1 MQIIWHGL
9 SCFQIITARGKGEYV
24 TILIDPLDEDATG
37 LKTPKSNADIV
48 LLTNKQYTITNL
60 KKTGAQDS
68 AFLIDGPGEYDVKG
82 IYVQGVV
89 STSKDGK
96 KTQNTIY
103 AIEAEDIQVCA
114 LGNFSQTE
122 LTQEQIVKIGSV
134 DILMCPVGDG
144 EAVGAK
150 EAMKVMTQIEPS
162 IVIPTNYEVP
172 KLKIKLEPLQ
182 DFLKAVGVGLV
193 EPLPKL
199 VIKKKD
205 IQPQEAKI
213 VVLAV

>member
-9 SCFQIITARGKGEYV
+9 SGFQIVAARGKGEHV
-24 TILIDPLDEDATG
+24 TILIDPLDEEATG

-60 KKTGAQDS
+60 KKTGAQES
-68 AFLIDGPGEYDVKG
+68 AFLIDGPGEYEVKG
-82 IYVQGVV
+82 VYVRGVA
-89 STSKDGK
+89 SYSKDGK

-103 AIEAEDIQVCA
+103 AIEAEDIQICA
-114 LGNFSQTE
+114 LGNLKQAE
-122 LTQEQIVKIGSV
+122 LAQEQIEKIGAI

-144 EAVGAK
+144 EAIGAK
-150 EAMKVMTQIEPS
+150 GAMKIMTQIEPS
-162 IVIPTNYEVP
+162 ITIPANYQVP
-172 KLKIKLEPLQ
+172 KLTMKLDSLQ
-182 DFLKAVGVGLV
+182 DFLKAVGVGPV
-193 EPLPKL
+193 EPLPKF

-213 VVLAV
+213 VVLAI